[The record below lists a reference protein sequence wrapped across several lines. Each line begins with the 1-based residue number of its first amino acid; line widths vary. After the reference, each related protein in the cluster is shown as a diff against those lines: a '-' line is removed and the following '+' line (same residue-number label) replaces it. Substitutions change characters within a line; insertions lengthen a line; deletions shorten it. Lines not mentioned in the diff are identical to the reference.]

1 MRIGSRSQGLLKLIA
16 TLPQKSSAQILFLS
30 FFLIFIVLRNEEFDH
45 SKMTVLRDSFVE
57 EFSDEDDEYLGS
69 AEFPDYW
76 DNIDKKRKI
85 MRVFDTFYK
94 AEITDFCFVFT
105 KKPLCA
111 EWLNIL
117 FELLVV

>member
-1 MRIGSRSQGLLKLIA
+1 
-16 TLPQKSSAQILFLS
+16 
-30 FFLIFIVLRNEEFDH
+30 
-45 SKMTVLRDSFVE
+45 MTVLRDSFVE

-85 MRVFDTFYK
+85 LRVFDTFYK

-105 KKPLCA
+105 KKAICA
-111 EWLNIL
+111 EWLNYL